1 MEEDSASSEEEEG
14 EGEGIEDL
22 RNLSAK
28 FLKRTS
34 ENIAIVRKKVQ
45 EALNINRIRGK
56 HVAVW
61 IGTFLKT

>member
-1 MEEDSASSEEEEG
+1 MEEDSASSEEEEGEG

-45 EALNINRIRGK
+45 EALNINETRGK
-56 HVAVW
+56 PFAVW
-61 IGTFLKT
+61 I